1 MVELNDIINGHIDI
15 YAFLSLE
22 QGSSEIEIKRLY
34 RKKALEYH
42 PDKNPSEDAK
52 VKFHLL
58 SQIYEILTNDRL
70 RSEYDRIRQLKLDK
84 EANYLKLNA
93 ETRRF
98 REELERAEQEHRFN
112 TTGVF
117 DSSSSEFARR
127 YEIERKAELLKEEGL
142 KMRRISEQQKMT
154 AQSQTKNQGRVLSVD
169 LYKSYKEL
177 ESPLIH
183 VKLTDV
189 ASGELAE
196 SSNGGFS
203 SSPIRVIVKWKF
215 KPELKGLIS
224 ADVLSQIMSIFGPV
238 LSVSIIASTKK
249 NPRYESAAVEFENI
263 EDALKATRHNYKESA
278 RLWDGTSVRKLS
290 SLLREC
296 VFEEVSGNADPS
308 MTFIPELEM
317 SYLTNQLEKSKYAY
331 LKRELKEIGTG
342 KNLED
347 EALRRVLKRLSE
359 SKE

>member
-1 MVELNDIINGHIDI
+1 MVELSDIINGQIDI
-15 YAFLSLE
+15 YSFLSLE
-22 QGSSEIEIKRLY
+22 QGSSELEIKRSY

-52 VKFHLL
+52 AKFHLL

-70 RSEYDRIRQLKLDK
+70 RGEYDRIRQLKLDK
-84 EANYLKLNA
+84 EANYQKLNA

-117 DSSSSEFARR
+117 ESSSSDFARR
-127 YEIERKAELLKEEGL
+127 NEIERKAELLKEEGL
-142 KMRRISEQQKMT
+142 KMRRMKEQQKMT
-154 AQSQTKNQGRVLSVD
+154 AHSQTKNQGRDSTVD
-169 LYKSYKEL
+169 PYKSYKDL
-177 ESPLIH
+177 ESPPIQ
-183 VKLTDV
+183 VKLSDADGV
-189 ASGELAE
+189 GKVE
-196 SSNGGFS
+196 SSRGEYSS
-203 SSPIRVIVKWKF
+203 SSPTRVIVKWKF

-224 ADVLSQIMSIFGPV
+224 ADVLAQIMSIFGSV

-249 NPRYESAAVEFENI
+249 NPRYDSAAVDFEKF

-296 VFEEVSGNADPS
+296 VFEETKGNADPS
-308 MTFIPELEM
+308 TTFIPEQEM
-317 SYLTNQLEKSKYAY
+317 SYLADRLEKSKHAY
-331 LKRELKEIGTG
+331 LKRELKEIESG
-342 KNLED
+342 KGSED
-347 EALRRVLKRLSE
+347 EPLRRVLKRLSE
-359 SKE
+359 SN